1 MRILSIILL
10 TLWTLFSWYYYVC
23 KIKQACWG
31 ANHTNAT
38 TIPNSPPTKPL
49 NFRWSSYSVP
59 LDSGFPDLKKAIV
72 QQKGEAQVLKI
83 TGHYY
88 ISESNDHPS
97 YDLGLARASEVK
109 KLLLKEYSEDQIQI
123 FSSLLP
129 LEDVPSDSLIEAIQF
144 EWVADESN
152 STIVKEKEIPPTP
165 TDAPEEE
172 VTETP
177 DEEIPTVSVDET
189 ENSEDYF
196 VKYFPYNQTRM
207 PAEFSDFLDEL
218 AERVLEENKKVV
230 IRGHTDSAGD
240 NELNFKVGL
249 RRAKKIRDQ
258 LINRGVAKKNIET
271 TSDGEDTPIAS
282 NDTEEGRQKNRRI
295 EIILK

>member
-38 TIPNSPPTKPL
+38 TIPNSTPTKPL

-72 QQKGEAQVLKI
+72 QQKGAAQILKI
-83 TGHYY
+83 TGHYF
-88 ISESNDHPS
+88 ISETNDHPS

-109 KLLLKEYSEDQIQI
+109 KLLLKEYGEDQIQI

-129 LEDVPSDSLIEAIQF
+129 LEEVPSDSLIEAIQF
-144 EWVADESN
+144 EWVEDETS
-152 STIVKEKEIPPTP
+152 STVVQEKEISTEPPS
-165 TDAPEEE
+165 TDTPEEDIKDI
-172 VTETP
+172 P
-177 DEEIPTVSVDET
+177 DEEITTADEI
-189 ENSEDYF
+189 EASEDYF

-207 PAEFSDFLDEL
+207 PAEFSDFLDVL

-240 NELNFKVGL
+240 KELNFKVGL

-258 LINRGVAKKNIET
+258 LISRGVAKKNIET
-271 TSDGEDTPIAS
+271 TSDGEGSPLAS